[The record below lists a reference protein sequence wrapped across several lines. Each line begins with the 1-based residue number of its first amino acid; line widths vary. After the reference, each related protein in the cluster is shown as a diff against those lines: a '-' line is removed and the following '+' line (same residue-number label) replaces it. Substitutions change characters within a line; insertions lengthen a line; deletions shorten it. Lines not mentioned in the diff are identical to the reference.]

1 MRVVSGAVAVATV
14 AVAKAKPREKV
25 LSPAASEPRKDAVT
39 ALTPGPFRPGMKYEM
54 PSVVTTGEASMQY
67 RSQRMPLISMTKSTH
82 ENRKERKGRRPRGRT
97 SKTC

>member
-1 MRVVSGAVAVATV
+1 MVSGAVAVATV
-14 AVAKAKPREKV
+14 AVAKAKPRENV
-25 LSPAASEPRKDAVT
+25 LSPAAFEPRKDAVT

-67 RSQRMPLISMTKSTH
+67 RSQHMPLISMTKGTH
-82 ENRKERKGRRPRGRT
+82 ESHEERKGRQPRGRT